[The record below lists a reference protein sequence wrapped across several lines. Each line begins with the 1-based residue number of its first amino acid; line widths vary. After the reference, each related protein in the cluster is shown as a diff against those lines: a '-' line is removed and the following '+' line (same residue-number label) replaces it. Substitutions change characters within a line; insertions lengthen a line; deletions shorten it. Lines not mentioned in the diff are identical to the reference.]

1 MRHALLA
8 VLLAAVATPAFAG
21 EFVADHERF
30 TYTAARDAHG
40 DVVLNGQAGV
50 DPFALRVHGA
60 RVDGTMGNST
70 VSFRISDETLARL
83 NSEVSGTTEQASAVP
98 ATLAAN

>member
-8 VLLAAVATPAFAG
+8 LIVAAIATPAFAG
-21 EFVADHERF
+21 EFVADHERY

-40 DVVLNGQAGV
+40 DVVLNGQAGI
-50 DPFALRVHGA
+50 DPFALRVHGN
-60 RVDGTMGNST
+60 RVDGTVGIST
-70 VSFRISDETLARL
+70 VSFKISADTLARL
-83 NSEVSGTTEQASAVP
+83 DAEVPGTQQAALP

>member
-21 EFVADHERF
+21 GFVADGERYS
-30 TYTAARDAHG
+30 YTAVRDAHG

-50 DPFALRVHGA
+50 DPFALRVHGK
-60 RVDGTMGNST
+60 RVDGTIGVSA
-70 VSFRISDETLARL
+70 VSFTISPETLARL
-83 NSEVSGTTEQASAVP
+83 DAEVPGTQQAAAAP

>member
-21 EFVADHERF
+21 EFVADGEHF
-30 TYTAARDAHG
+30 SYTAARDGRG
-40 DVVLNGQAGV
+40 DVVLNGQAGI
-50 DPFALRVHGA
+50 DPFALRVHGNH
-60 RVDGTMGNST
+60 VDGTVGIST
-70 VSFRISDETLARL
+70 VSFKISADTLARL
-83 NSEVSGTTEQASAVP
+83 DAEVPGTQQAALP

>member
-21 EFVADHERF
+21 GFVADGERYS
-30 TYTAARDAHG
+30 YTAVRDAHG

-50 DPFALRVHGA
+50 DPFALRVHGK
-60 RVDGTMGNST
+60 RVDGTIGVST
-70 VSFRISDETLARL
+70 VSFTISPETLARL
-83 NSEVSGTTEQASAVP
+83 DAEVPGTQQAEAAP